1 MAVGVLA
8 GKFPCPDVEIRGSG
22 STEK

>member
-1 MAVGVLA
+1 MAVGGLV
-8 GKFPCPDVEIRGSG
+8 GKFPCPDVEIRGSD